1 MGSSFVLLAL
11 VAMASCYGC
20 RAVGGHAH
28 MVYVLVP
35 IGFASFRGTLWVGDV
50 AMRRNVVI
58 LASTAS
64 QWFYDVYVSWL
75 PPGMEIS
82 SYTATESRE
91 RRVSYIGPFSMLQC
105 LFALWPII
113 GVHGS
118 SWQEI
123 YIYSNDYPGEA
134 GATIHVRHS
143 IFPRHWWKRI
153 VYSIQNGDEFFF
165 SFWKIYAPPVVT
177 FAGGVNTKDYIMV
190 AEHAMG
196 PLTPMMPTVANQTV
210 RDSMATMY
218 LDSVGTTI
226 PVHFKFVAMLGR
238 LYDEDWSIGG
248 PMSRM

>member
-11 VAMASCYGC
+11 VVMASCYGC
-20 RAVGGHAH
+20 LGVGGHAH

-35 IGFASFRGTLWVGDV
+35 SGFNYFLGSFLLGDQIV
-50 AMRRNVVI
+50 MRNVVI

-75 PPGMEIS
+75 PPRMEIS
-82 SYTATESRE
+82 YYTAMESLD
-91 RRVSYIGPFSMLQC
+91 RRVNYVGVFSMLQC

-143 IFPRHWWKRI
+143 MFPRHWWKRI
-153 VYSIQNGDEFFF
+153 VHSIKNGDEFFY
-165 SFWKIYAPPVVT
+165 SFWKIHTPPVVT
-177 FAGGVNTKDYIMV
+177 FEHGVNTKYYTLV
-190 AEHAMG
+190 AEHALG

-210 RDSMATMY
+210 RDTMATMF
-218 LDSVGTTI
+218 LDSVGQSI
-226 PVHFKFVAMLGR
+226 PVDFEFVVMLGR
-238 LYDEDWSIGG
+238 LYDQDWSLGG